1 MEKQRCFSHGTDAG
15 VYYCSN
21 IRSNYIIEHEYIK
34 FKLKVLNLKSYKY
47 SEKNIVIFN
56 I

>member
-1 MEKQRCFSHGTDAG
+1 MLMFLSC
-15 VYYCSN
+15 Y
-21 IRSNYIIEHEYIK
+21 YIIEHEYIK